1 MPASAGEASG
11 RFVLDTGIGVS
22 LVTES
27 LATASGASSLGRSYS
42 GRRMSGQEV
51 AVPLVELPELRFGPV
66 RRVGLV
72 AGVLDLEGLG
82 DLDGFLSLEFFRHAP
97 FTVDYANSAVVVETP
112 ESLEARASAGTAVAL
127 ELVDEGCSLD
137 AFTALELPNGRE
149 ISVEVDM
156 GSDSLIL
163 DASLA
168 EPLGID
174 LAAED
179 VRRVEGVDET
189 GNAYVRS
196 FTRLAGA
203 IHPAGAP
210 ELAQAEPEV
219 MFQRII
225 HDGLVGSAFLRRFAV
240 TYDVAGSRMILAVVN

>member
-1 MPASAGEASG
+1 VTVPAAAGDASG
-11 RFVLDTGIGVS
+11 RFVLDTGIGLS

-27 LATASGASSLGRSYS
+27 FAAASCARRLARSFS

-51 AVPLVELPELRFGPV
+51 AVPLVELPELDFGPV
-66 RRVGLV
+66 RRADLV

-97 FTVDYANSAVVVETP
+97 FTVDYAGEAVVVETE
-112 ESLEARASAGTAVAL
+112 ESLAACASAGTTVAL
-127 ELVDEGCSLD
+127 ELVEEGCSLD
-137 AFTALELPNGRE
+137 AFTALVLPDGRE

-163 DASLA
+163 DESFAK
-168 EPLGID
+168 PLGVD
-174 LAAED
+174 LDAAD

-189 GNAYVRS
+189 GNTYVRS
-196 FTRLAGA
+196 FTRLTGA
-203 IHPAGAP
+203 IHPADKP
-210 ELAQAEPEV
+210 ELAQQDPEV

-225 HDGLVGSAFLRRFAV
+225 HEGLVGTAFLRRFAV
-240 TYDVAGSRMILAVVN
+240 TYDVAGSRMILA

>member
-1 MPASAGEASG
+1 VTVPASAGGVPG

-27 LATASGASSLGRSYS
+27 LAAASGALRLERSYA

-51 AVPLVELPELRFGPV
+51 AVPLVSLSELCFGPV
-66 RRVGLV
+66 RRTGLV

-82 DLDGFLSLEFFRHAP
+82 DLDGFLSLEFFRDAP
-97 FTVDYANSAVVVETP
+97 FTVDYAGGEVVVETP
-112 ESLEARASAGTAVAL
+112 ESLEARVVAGTAVAL
-127 ELVDEGCSLD
+127 ELHDEGYSLD
-137 AFTALELPNGRE
+137 AFTTFVLPHGRE

-163 DASLA
+163 DESLA
-168 EPLGID
+168 GPLGID
-174 LAAED
+174 LAAAD

-189 GNAYVRS
+189 GHAYVRS
-196 FTRLAGA
+196 FTRLTGA

-225 HDGLVGSAFLRRFAV
+225 HDGLVGNAFLQRLVV
-240 TYDVAGSRMILAVVN
+240 TYDVAGSRIILA